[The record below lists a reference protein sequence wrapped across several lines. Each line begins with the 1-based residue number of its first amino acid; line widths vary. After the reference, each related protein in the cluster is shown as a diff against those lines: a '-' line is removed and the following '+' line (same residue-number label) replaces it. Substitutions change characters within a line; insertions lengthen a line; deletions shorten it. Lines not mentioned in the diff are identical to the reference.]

1 MYNFL
6 HNNKRWAQIILAI
19 IMVPFAFFGVD
30 AYFRG
35 GGGNE
40 NIATVA
46 GQPIGQQEL
55 PTGTAERK
63 RLATHAGTA

>member
-6 HNNKRWAQIILAI
+6 HNNRKWAHIVLAI

-30 AYFRG
+30 SYFRG
-35 GGGNE
+35 GGGSQ

-46 GQPIGQQEL
+46 GQPITQQ
-55 PTGTAERK
+55 
-63 RLATHAGTA
+63 